1 MTLPTK
7 ATYLLISQCGKNLIL
22 HHLSKDSAF
31 FPLSR
36 WPWFQ
41 SCPFSYNTLLSP
53 LMRTSDFILLLH
65 SLTLYNDIPLPG
77 SHHSLEI
84 LSDLPPDSTVD
95 QDGSGSTQATRVGRQ
110 PRVPAT
116 FRSSNS
122 AAGSSTIDGNGMT
135 GQPSHS
141 IGQLTQ
147 RAVWPFQQLRSLQ
160 GVLGTSVWGTSHML
174 IPLLS
179 FVWPAWGVP
188 SVSFFFFFNI
198 V

>member
-7 ATYLLISQCGKNLIL
+7 ATYLLISQRGKNLIL

-110 PRVPAT
+110 P
-116 FRSSNS
+116 
-122 AAGSSTIDGNGMT
+122 
-135 GQPSHS
+135 PSCYMY
-141 IGQLTQ
+141 
-147 RAVWPFQQLRSLQ
+147 F
-160 GVLGTSVWGTSHML
+160 
-174 IPLLS
+174 IPLVSSS
-179 FVWPAWGVP
+179 FSHVP
-188 SVSFFFFFNI
+188 SSLLALLVLLLSPFFPFLTYPLLLPNSRSPRSFKLHQSLSYHKLDLA
-198 V
+198 

>member
-1 MTLPTK
+1 MTLASYINLSCINQKKNLSMTLPTK
-7 ATYLLISQCGKNLIL
+7 ATYLPISQCGKNLIL

-77 SHHSLEI
+77 GAPSLEI

-110 PRVPAT
+110 PSCYMLH
-116 FRSSNS
+116 SS
-122 AAGSSTIDGNGMT
+122 GLFI
-135 GQPSHS
+135 
-141 IGQLTQ
+141 
-147 RAVWPFQQLRSLQ
+147 
-160 GVLGTSVWGTSHML
+160 
-174 IPLLS
+174 LLS
-179 FVWPAWGVP
+179 YTFLSPCSSSPAIVSIFSLSYLPP
-188 SVSFFFFFNI
+188 SVA
-198 V
+198 